1 MYVIDPPKQSS
12 LAVQGSEDRFP
23 VRRVFCV
30 GRNYE
35 AHVLEMGNDMRD
47 PPFFFT
53 KPADATL
60 DTPFSVPYPPL
71 THRKSFV

>member
-12 LAVQGSEDRFP
+12 LAVQGTSDRFP

-35 AHVLEMGNDMRD
+35 AHVLE
-47 PPFFFT
+47 T
-53 KPADATL
+53 VSYTHLTL
-60 DTPFSVPYPPL
+60 PTILLV
-71 THRKSFV
+71 

>member
-35 AHVLEMGNDMRD
+35 AHVLEMGNDM
-47 PPFFFT
+47 
-53 KPADATL
+53 PAVLFYQTC
-60 DTPFSVPYPPL
+60 
-71 THRKSFV
+71 